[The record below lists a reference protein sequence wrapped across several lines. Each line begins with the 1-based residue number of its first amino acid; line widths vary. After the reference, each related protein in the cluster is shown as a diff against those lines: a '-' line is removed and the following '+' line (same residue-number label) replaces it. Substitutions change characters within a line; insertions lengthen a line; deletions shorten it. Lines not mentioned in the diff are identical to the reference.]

1 MGIIHL
7 AKSSSNRF
15 NPWRHFCLNLPLQ
28 DFTMKTI
35 SLFVIS
41 VLFTLVITACNVN
54 PTKKAQTREFS
65 DGGSNFITSGHLDLK
80 RSYGYYEQS
89 EEFLLQKMR
98 NP

>member
-1 MGIIHL
+1 
-7 AKSSSNRF
+7 
-15 NPWRHFCLNLPLQ
+15 
-28 DFTMKTI
+28 MKTI

-41 VLFTLVITACNVN
+41 VLFPLVITACNVN

-65 DGGSNFITSGHLDLK
+65 DGGSSLSASGSLDLK
-80 RSYGYYEQS
+80 RGYGYYEQS

>member
-1 MGIIHL
+1 
-7 AKSSSNRF
+7 
-15 NPWRHFCLNLPLQ
+15 
-28 DFTMKTI
+28 MKTI

-41 VLFTLVITACNVN
+41 VLFSLVITACNVN

-65 DGGSNFITSGHLDLK
+65 DGGSFLIGSGYLDLK
-80 RSYGYYEQS
+80 RGYGYYEQS

>member
-1 MGIIHL
+1 MKMISLLVINFL
-7 AKSSSNRF
+7 
-15 NPWRHFCLNLPLQ
+15 FCL
-28 DFTMKTI
+28 F
-35 SLFVIS
+35 
-41 VLFTLVITACNVN
+41 ITACNVN

-65 DGGSNFITSGHLDLK
+65 DGGSSLSTSKYLDLK